1 MQVRVCLAS
10 YAGSCVNRLRSPH
23 NFGRFSRT
31 SFHCYSFLRV
41 RSMTVSKH
49 LDDINP
55 TVRDFQPIFANMVA
69 LGLWVGNGSGRLV
82 LWKVVIWALL
92 IGYIALWCLQTFRH
106 NAFFVDVRLLNDII
120 GILSALTV
128 QFQMQKYS
136 CGLAAVVR
144 SLGPRKLVP
153 SLRSL
158 VLLLAFVPW
167 VAQASM
173 TAAAHLLHP
182 ANTTVATPVT
192 CLQFFLVRNHIWTG
206 AVLTSCLC
214 LVVASKIKDLN
225 SALFLDGPLSMRAVD
240 GARQAYGLLFSMIS
254 VIDNALGPV
263 VFMWNAS
270 FVVDVMYLCLKASS
284 SPLVPMSLTLVNLL
298 LLLVL
303 WLLFAEAGTQL
314 RFGAL
319 ETIDTFSYKLCE
331 QPELSLSGALACAAA
346 HQQDLGLSCGGLVPV
361 GRSLAAF
368 VFGVTAALSGLALYF
383 KDELDVAKQYEFT
396 D

>member
-1 MQVRVCLAS
+1 
-10 YAGSCVNRLRSPH
+10 
-23 NFGRFSRT
+23 
-31 SFHCYSFLRV
+31 
-41 RSMTVSKH
+41 MTVSKH

-55 TVRDFQPIFANMVA
+55 TAPDFQPIYADMVA
-69 LGLWVGNGSGRLV
+69 LGLWVGNGSRRLL

-92 IGYIALWCLQTFRH
+92 VGYIALWCLQTFRH
-106 NAFFVDVRLLNDII
+106 NAFVIDVRLLNDTI
-120 GILSALTV
+120 GILSALTI

-136 CGLAAVVR
+136 RGLAAVVR

-167 VAQASM
+167 VAQVSM
-173 TAAAHLLHP
+173 TAAHFSHP
-182 ANTTVATPVT
+182 ANTTLATPVT
-192 CLQFFLVRNHIWTG
+192 CLQFFLVRNHICIG

-214 LVVASKIKDLN
+214 LVVASKIKGLN

-240 GARQAYGLLFSMIS
+240 GARQACGLLCSIIS

-270 FVVDVMYLCLKASS
+270 FVVDVVYLCIKASS

-298 LLLVL
+298 LLLLL
-303 WLLFAEAGTQL
+303 WLLFAEAGTRL
-314 RFGAL
+314 CLGAL
-319 ETIDTFSYKLCE
+319 ETIDTFAYKLCE
-331 QPELSLSGALACAAA
+331 QPELSPSGALACAAA
-346 HQQDLGLSCGGLVPV
+346 HQQDLGLSCGGLAPV

-368 VFGVTAALSGLALYF
+368 VFGMTAALSGLALYF
-383 KDELDVAKQYEFT
+383 KDELDVAKQYRIT

>member
-1 MQVRVCLAS
+1 
-10 YAGSCVNRLRSPH
+10 
-23 NFGRFSRT
+23 
-31 SFHCYSFLRV
+31 
-41 RSMTVSKH
+41 MTVSKH

-55 TVRDFQPIFANMVA
+55 TVRDFQPIFADMVA
-69 LGLWVGNGSGRLV
+69 LGLWVGNGSRRLL

-92 IGYIALWCLQTFRH
+92 VGYIALWCLQTFRH
-106 NAFFVDVRLLNDII
+106 NAFVIDVRLLNDTI

-136 CGLAAVVR
+136 RGLAAVVR

-167 VAQASM
+167 LAQASM
-173 TAAAHLLHP
+173 TAAHLSHP
-182 ANTTVATPVT
+182 ANTTLATPVT
-192 CLQFFLVRNHIWTG
+192 CLQFFLVRNHIWIG

-214 LVVASKIKDLN
+214 LV
-225 SALFLDGPLSMRAVD
+225 
-240 GARQAYGLLFSMIS
+240 AYGLLCSMIS
-254 VIDNALGPV
+254 AIDNALGPV

-270 FVVDVMYLCLKASS
+270 FVVDVVYLCIKASS

-303 WLLFAEAGTQL
+303 WLLFAEAGTRL
-314 RFGAL
+314 RLRAL
-319 ETIDTFSYKLCE
+319 ETIDTFAYKLCE
-331 QPELSLSGALACAAA
+331 QPELSPSGALACAAA
-346 HQQDLGLSCGGLVPV
+346 HQQDLGLSCGGLAPV
-361 GRSLAAF
+361 GRSLATF
-368 VFGVTAALSGLALYF
+368 VFGMTAALSGLALYF
-383 KDELDVAKQYEFT
+383 KDELDVAKQYRIT